1 MWTNATLLKHTCE
14 DLSCQLG
21 GAACLIVNQF
31 VDVRKSF
38 GISTLTS
45 ISTYSARVNT
55 NKMFTR
61 PGEIPK
67 IFENSPLKPLNGQ
80 PNLGQ
85 C

>member
-1 MWTNATLLKHTCE
+1 MLKACERNATLLKHTCE

-31 VDVRKSF
+31 VDVGKSF

-55 NKMFTR
+55 TNKMVHSLAQQRKGASMR
-61 PGEIPK
+61 PLRLHP
-67 IFENSPLKPLNGQ
+67 
-80 PNLGQ
+80 
-85 C
+85 